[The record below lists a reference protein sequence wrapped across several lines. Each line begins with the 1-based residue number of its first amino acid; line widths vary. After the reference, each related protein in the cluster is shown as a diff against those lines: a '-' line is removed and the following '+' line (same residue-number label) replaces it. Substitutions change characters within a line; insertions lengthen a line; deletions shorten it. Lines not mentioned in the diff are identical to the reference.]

1 MNVRLSGS
9 RPSPEPEAELA
20 IDEVEA
26 PASCTVSVAGMDCSS
41 CAESVSKALRSL
53 EGVQDVRVDVVG
65 GKVTAAYAAG
75 KLARGDL
82 AGEIRRIGYRVMDD
96 APVREGTFTV
106 EGMCCASEVRQ
117 IENKLGNL
125 PGIERLGFDPVG
137 QKLTVSG
144 AIAPAEIEHAIAE
157 LGMKA
162 RLIGEQQEEESW
174 WERRG
179 RLTLTVLSGLL
190 WAGSLATDYLLGM
203 EWLIAVLAVA
213 AVVTGGWHVFPRGYR
228 AAMNRALD
236 MNFLMSVAAIGA
248 LIIGAY
254 EEAGSLMFLFAV
266 AQLLETYSMD
276 RARNA
281 IKALMDLAPAE
292 ATVLR
297 NGQEV
302 RIPADQVQVG
312 EVVVVRPG
320 GKIPVDGE
328 VAAGASSVNQAAI
341 TGESIPVEKEVGAE
355 VFAGT
360 LNGEGVLEIRSTKP
374 ASDTTLARII
384 HSVEEAQASRAP
396 SQTFVD
402 RFARVYTPLVVAS
415 AVLVAILP
423 PLLGLGEWGEWSYR
437 ALVLLVVACP
447 CALVISTPVTVVSA
461 LAGAARRGILIKGG
475 LHLENAGRVRAVAL
489 DKTGTLTRGEPAV
502 VDVIALDGTD
512 PKEVLALAASVEARS
527 EHPLAGAILR
537 HAAAEGLEPQPVE
550 NTSAIVGRG
559 IRARMDGKDV
569 YVGSARLFEL
579 MGGAEPKVRRMLD
592 EFAARGQTA
601 ILVGTGPAD
610 GNGRAR
616 IHGVIAMADQLRDEA
631 AGALRELH
639 HAGIRQVIMLT
650 GDNRGTAQAIADV
663 LGGPGQ
669 GLDAFR
675 AELLPEDKVAAVQE
689 LRRDYGMILMV
700 GDGINDAP
708 ALATADVGVAMGAAG
723 TDIAL
728 ETADIALMADD
739 LAKLAV
745 MIRLARKAEGI
756 IRVNIGFALLTKAVF
771 VILGLSGFATLWMAV
786 LADMGASLLV
796 VMNGLRALR
805 D

>member
-1 MNVRLSGS
+1 MNLRLSGA
-9 RPSPEPEAELA
+9 RAPSAREGHPK
-20 IDEVEA
+20 DEENGA
-26 PASCTVSVAGMDCSS
+26 TSCTLEVGGMDCGS
-41 CAESVSKALRSL
+41 CAESVSRALRSL

-65 GKVTAAYAAG
+65 GRVQVEYAEG

-82 AGEIRRIGYRVMDD
+82 AGAVRRVGYRVKDD
-96 APVREGTFTV
+96 APVREALFTV

-117 IENKLGNL
+117 IEGKLADL
-125 PGIERLGFDPVG
+125 PGITNLKFDPVQQRLG
-137 QKLTVSG
+137 VTGEV
-144 AIAPAEIEHAIAE
+144 APAEIERAIAE

-162 RLIGEQQEEESW
+162 RLIGEERAEQSW
-174 WERRG
+174 WERHG
-179 RLTLTVLSGLL
+179 RLALTLLSGFF
-190 WAGSLATDYLLGM
+190 WVSSLVADYLLGL
-203 EWLIAVLAVA
+203 EWIVAALAVA
-213 AVVTGGWHVFPRGYR
+213 AVVSGGWYVFPRGYR
-228 AAMNRALD
+228 AATNRALD
-236 MNFLMSVAAIGA
+236 MNFLMSVAAVGA
-248 LIIGAY
+248 IVIGAY

-297 NGQEV
+297 NGQEI
-302 RIPADQVQVG
+302 RMPADQVQVG
-312 EVVVVRPG
+312 EVVLVRPG

-328 VAAGASSVNQAAI
+328 VATGASSVNQAAI
-341 TGESIPVEKEVGAE
+341 TGESIPVEKEAGAE

-360 LNGEGVLEIRSTKP
+360 LNGEGALEIRSTRP

-423 PLLGLGEWGEWSYR
+423 PLIGLGDWGEWSYR

-475 LHLENAGRVRAVAL
+475 LHLENAGRVRVIAL

-502 VDVIALDGTD
+502 LDVVALDGTD
-512 PKEVLALAASVEARS
+512 PQEVLALAASVEARS

-537 HAAAEGLEPQPVE
+537 HAAAEGIKPRPVQD
-550 NTSAIVGRG
+550 TSAVVGRG
-559 IRARMDGKDV
+559 IRARMDGKNV
-569 YVGSARLFEL
+569 YVGSARLFDGI
-579 MGGAEPKVRRMLD
+579 GGMEPEIRRTLD
-592 EFAARGQTA
+592 EFAARGRTA
-601 ILVGTGPAD
+601 ILVGTGLSD
-610 GNGRAR
+610 GVVPPR
-616 IHGVIAMADQLRDEA
+616 IHGAIAIADQLREEA

-639 HAGIRQVIMLT
+639 RTGIRQIIMLT
-650 GDNRGTAQAIADV
+650 GDNPGTARAVADA

-669 GLDAFR
+669 GLDAVR

-689 LRRDYGMILMV
+689 LRREYGMILMV

-723 TDIAL
+723 TDVAL

-739 LAKLAV
+739 LAKLPV

-756 IRVNIGFALLTKAVF
+756 IRMNIGFALLTKVVF
-771 VILGLSGFATLWMAV
+771 VVLGVLGYATLWMAV

-805 D
+805 G